1 MTELQ
6 QRWVAILGRRDF
18 PTDGVEDYCT
28 FLGEA
33 LRRQGIE
40 LQQARVPWMEKG
52 WIGALRQLSRDCK
65 AWRGRWVLMQYTALA
80 WPGRGFP
87 FGALAVLAILRRG
100 GARVAV
106 VFHESRRQEGSSRL
120 QGVRGA
126 CQDWVIQRLYDG
138 ATMSIFTA
146 PVETVAWL
154 PKVEAKAA
162 FIPIGANIP
171 ERVARRTAPTDR
183 GKTVIVFGMTGA
195 PKTEREVAEIA
206 GVMSEASKRLEPL
219 RLVVVGRGTMEVR
232 EQLAGAL
239 ANSNVEVIVR
249 GVLPAEEIADEFESA
264 DALLFVRGPVRY
276 ERGSAIA
283 GIACG
288 VPIVGYRDESAGGCL
303 KDAGVEW
310 SASQDRDDLVRGLIR
325 VLSDPSRWIE
335 LHERNIDAQKKWFSW
350 ERIAER
356 YRAVLT
362 E

>member
-1 MTELQ
+1 MTEPQ

-40 LQQARVPWMEKG
+40 LQQARVPWVEKG
-52 WIGALRQLSRDCK
+52 WIGALRQLSRDCE

-87 FGALAVLAILRRG
+87 LGALAALAILRRG

-126 CQDWVIQRLYDG
+126 CQDCVIRKLYQG
-138 ATMSIFTA
+138 ATKSIFTA
-146 PVETVAWL
+146 PVGTAAWI
-154 PKVEAKAA
+154 PKGEGKAA

-171 ERVARRTAPTDR
+171 ERVNRRAAPIDR

-195 PKTEREVAEIA
+195 PKTEREVADIV
-206 GVMSEASKRLEPL
+206 GVMSEASKKVEPL

-239 ANSNVEVIVR
+239 ANSNVEVVVR
-249 GVLPAEEIADEFESA
+249 GVLPAEEISDEFASA

-288 VPIVGYRDESAGGCL
+288 VPIVGYRDESTSGPL

-310 SASQDRDDLVRGLIR
+310 SPPQDRDDLVRGLVR
-325 VLSDPSRWIE
+325 VLSDPSRWVK
-335 LHERNIDAQKKWFSW
+335 LHERNIEAQKNWFSW
-350 ERIAER
+350 DRIAEK